1 MLHQLNLSKILFLDI
16 ETVPAV
22 SDYDLLD
29 DDWKSLWDAK
39 TQWQRGEVSP
49 REYYSQRAGILAE
62 FGKVVCISAGYFSG
76 SEGSQE
82 FTITSFYGEDEKK
95 ILYQFK
101 SFIDSY
107 FNKPGVLLCA
117 HNGKEFDFPY
127 LSRRMVVNQLVLP
140 KPLDTPGLKPWEIS
154 HLDTMEL
161 WKFGDRKSFTS
172 LALLTKLLNIPS
184 PKEDMDGSQV
194 KEVFYVEKDL
204 DKIAN
209 YCQRDTLAVAQLL
222 LRYMNQPLIKP
233 EEVIIN

>member
-22 SDYDLLD
+22 SHYDDLPE
-29 DDWKSLWDAK
+29 DWKDLWDAK
-39 TQWQRGEVSP
+39 TQWQRGEESP
-49 REYYSQRAGILAE
+49 RDFYQKRAGILAE

-76 SEGSQE
+76 PEGSQE
-82 FTITSFYGEDEKK
+82 FSITSFFGEDEKK
-95 ILYQFK
+95 ILYDFK

-127 LSRRMVVNQLVLP
+127 LSRRMVVNRLVLP

-154 HLDTMEL
+154 HLDTLEL
-161 WKFGDRKSFTS
+161 WKFGDRKNFTS
-172 LALLTKLLNIPS
+172 LALLTKLLDIPS
-184 PKEDMDGSQV
+184 PKQDMDGSKV
-194 KEVFYVEKDL
+194 AEVFYTEKNYQ
-204 DKIAN
+204 KIAD

-222 LRYMNQPLIKP
+222 LRYMNQPLIR
-233 EEVIIN
+233 ENEVIYK